1 MIAGNITLIIIINF
15 FIKKYEVDK
24 HPGQFYKIFRYWY
37 PVFMILVCFKE
48 IYLIMIYSTSGI
60 LYDTVLIEID
70 RAIFG
75 TDPTHFLYRFANP
88 VLTEFMQ
95 IIYSIFYFLPIIIA
109 FQLYITKRYIEFK
122 YSMFVIFLGF
132 YLSYIGYLL
141 VPAIGPRFFL
151 HDFHATNLELPGIYL
166 TEMFRNV
173 INAAESIPMNVQNP
187 EDYAQ
192 RDAFPSG
199 HTIIIIIVTY
209 LAHKFDPERFKLY
222 FIYCVLMIISTV
234 YLRYHYVIDLIA
246 AVPVVV
252 VTILLA
258 NYLYAGKLSTS
269 KK

>member
-1 MIAGNITLIIIINF
+1 
-15 FIKKYEVDK
+15 
-24 HPGQFYKIFRYWY
+24 
-37 PVFMILVCFKE
+37 MILVCFKE
-48 IYLIMIYSTSGI
+48 IYLIMIYSSSGI
-60 LYDTVLIEID
+60 LYDTILIDID

-75 TDPTHFLYRFANP
+75 TDPTHFFYSFANP

-109 FQLYITKRYIEFK
+109 FQLYMTNRYVEFK

-151 HDFHATNLELPGIYL
+151 HDFHTTHIELPGIYF

-173 INAAESIPMNVQNP
+173 INAAESIPMNVPNP

-199 HTIIIIIVTY
+199 HTIIIMLVTY
-209 LAHKFDPERFKLY
+209 IAHKFDPERFKLY
-222 FIYCVLMIISTV
+222 LIYCILMIISTV

-258 NYLYAGKLSTS
+258 NYLYADKLSTS